1 MFPWDDCIA
10 CYPGDKDCRTDLI
23 NPGNVKSK
31 RMTIY
36 LLEEIQ
42 QVLDL
47 FTSPRL
53 EQLIKLRYLKPELKL
68 KYLKVCFGN
77 TLCALKILD
86 WIQKLYLKLPSPN

>member
-10 CYPGDKDCRTDLI
+10 CYPGDKDCKSLLTIPDK
-23 NPGNVKSK
+23 VKSK

-36 LLEEIQ
+36 LLGEIQ

-53 EQLIKLRYLKPELKL
+53 EQLIKLQCLKPELKL
-68 KYLKVCFGN
+68 KYLEVCFGN
-77 TLCALKILD
+77 NLRTLKILG
-86 WIQKLYLKLPSPN
+86 WIQKL